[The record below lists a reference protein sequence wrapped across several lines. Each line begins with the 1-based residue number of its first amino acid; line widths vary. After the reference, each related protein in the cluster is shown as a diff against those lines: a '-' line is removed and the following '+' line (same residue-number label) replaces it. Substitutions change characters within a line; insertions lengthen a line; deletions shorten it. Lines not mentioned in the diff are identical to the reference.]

1 MFHISRYLNGESES
15 VPDKMYN
22 LYFENKSAVIWF
34 WNFLIVLIIATLLNV
49 LKHFI
54 IKYIKSKE
62 CKNKEETKKKVIEL
76 LQRL

>member
-1 MFHISRYLNGESES
+1 MFHITRNLKGESES

-34 WNFLIVLIIATLLNV
+34 WNFLIVLIIVTLLNFI
-49 LKHFI
+49 KHFV

-62 CKNKEETKKKVIEL
+62 CKNREETKKKVIEL